1 MKYVYVINRGGYG
14 GKDYLACDNYNDAL
28 KIAAGGK
35 DEYEDEA
42 AKKLVTKLPLLTT
55 SMQRTL
61 DIRDLETVVNM
72 TIKTT
77 LDVTE
82 RLSEGD
88 ANG

>member
-14 GKDYLACDNYNDAL
+14 GKDYLACDSYNDAL

-55 SMQRTL
+55 SMQSTL
-61 DIRDLETVVNM
+61 DIRDLETVVDM

-77 LDVTE
+77 LNVVDKVLE
-82 RLSEGD
+82 DG
-88 ANG
+88 ANE